1 MKYDAKDAY
10 KQARKQG
17 KMRRFLDVMDGENMA
32 GAYMDSRYKTDE
44 EINEELRRGR
54 LRDLGEAIG
63 CFVAV
68 VLGSVAMYL
77 FLCL

>member
-1 MKYDAKDAY
+1 MKYDAEAVY
-10 KQARKQG
+10 KKARKEG
-17 KMRRFLDVMDGENMA
+17 A
-32 GAYMDSRYKTDE
+32 GIDNVCPCPNYDCRYKTAE
-44 EINEELRRGR
+44 EINEELERGR